1 MGDELI
7 VLTEREYQRRVAVL
21 QETRAELAEVDAAL
35 RRLAIDRVRLGGS
48 VDDRER
54 GLRLRREDLLDQARA
69 QRDAA
74 QAQRELLQRY
84 QGPSGPE
91 PSELP
96 PDDPETGPPTDYVQ
110 PPFSE
115 PL

>member
-7 VLTEREYQRRVAVL
+7 VLTEREYQRRLAVL
-21 QETRAELAEVDAAL
+21 QATRAELAEVDAAL
-35 RRLAIDRVRLGGS
+35 RRLAIDRVRLGGT
-48 VDDRER
+48 VDDRE
-54 GLRLRREDLLDQARA
+54 LRLRREDLLAQARA
-69 QRDAA
+69 QRDHA

-84 QGPSGPE
+84 HGPSGPE

-96 PDDPETGPPTDYVQ
+96 PEDPEAGPPTDYIQ

-115 PL
+115 PW

>member
-1 MGDELI
+1 VGDELI
-7 VLTEREYQRRVAVL
+7 VLAEREYQRRLAAL
-21 QETRAELAEVDAAL
+21 HATRAELAEVDAAL
-35 RRLAIDRVRLGGS
+35 RRLAIERSRLGGAA
-48 VDDRER
+48 DDRDRE
-54 GLRLRREDLLDQARA
+54 LRLRRESLLDRARA
-69 QRDAA
+69 QREDA

-84 QGPSGPE
+84 HGPSGPE

-96 PDDPETGPPTDYVQ
+96 PEDPEAGPPTGFVQ